1 MIKKSYLTIIL
12 ILLIIFFGIFLSL
25 NKFSGKGYFS
35 ILNKFLS
42 NNQIQQIQ
50 KYVLPYRFISQQDE
64 EINKLTNP
72 YSRLELDFKNT
83 EKDIQVAKM
92 LNIKLSNNL
101 ILNRYNLVNGF
112 YSGINNEFPGSAFLD
127 FHSNNLVILSAR
139 GILGFTNNLNKELNF
154 KQIKNNI
161 NEFIDIDQFR
171 KHRWFSLKD
180 LFILNNEIY
189 ISYTEEIEENCW
201 NTSIIRGAFNYN
213 SIQFE
218 KFFSPKNCILSINNS
233 EGEFNAHQSGG
244 RIVNFDENHILLSIG
259 DYRNRFHGQDETSI
273 NGKVIMINKN
283 NSNYKIVSMGHR
295 NPQGLYF
302 DKENNFVLETEHG
315 PQGGDE
321 INLLY
326 VNKFKS
332 EAIQNFGWPIVSGG
346 EHYGGKI
353 DANKAKYLKYPLF
366 KSHNEYGFIE
376 PLKSFV
382 PSIGISEISKI
393 NKNNYVVS
401 SLGDRSIYLFELNNE
416 NKIINLKRI
425 EVFERIRDLIVKDNI
440 LYLSLEDT
448 ASIGVINFK

>member
-189 ISYTEEIEENCW
+189 ISYTQEIEENCW

-244 RIVNFDENHILLSIG
+244 RIINFDENHILLSIG

-295 NPQGLYF
+295 NPQGLYYIK
-302 DKENNFVLETEHG
+302 DLDIIINTEHG
-315 PQGGDE
+315 PKGGDE
-321 INLLY
+321 IN
-326 VNKFKS
+326 VNHQKS
-332 EAIQNFGWPIVSGG
+332 NQTPNYGWDIAS
-346 EHYGGKI
+346 YGTTYS
-353 DANKAKYLKYPLF
+353 NKDIYK
-366 KSHNEYGFIE
+366 KSHSKYGFIE
-376 PLKSFV
+376 PLKYYV
-382 PSIGISEISKI
+382 PSIGISQVLYMS
-393 NKNNYVVS
+393 NKFNEDNKKYLYVT
-401 SLGDRSIYLFELNNE
+401 SLRAGSIYVIEINDDFNQ
-416 NKIINLKRI
+416 IINEDRI
-425 EVFERIRDLIVKDNI
+425 YFQQRIRDIDYDKENDLFFLIFENI
-440 LYLSLEDT
+440 P
-448 ASIGVINFK
+448 SIGVLKQSSE